1 MKSWTLL
8 ALLVTVSAVF
18 LGVVHAEE
26 TSDDFEEQALE
37 EFYNDKND
45 KTSSV

>member
-1 MKSWTLL
+1 MKSWTVL
-8 ALLVTVSAVF
+8 ALLVTVFAVF
-18 LGVVHAEE
+18 LGVGDTEE

-45 KTSSV
+45 GTLL